1 MVLTVANSSTVPE
14 RYDTI
19 NAFNDI
25 PIRFARIVDFP
36 VEILTSVV
44 EKRR

>member
-1 MVLTVANSSTVPE
+1 MALTVVNSSAVPE

-25 PIRFARIVDFP
+25 PIRFVRIIDFP